1 MGEPIAQ
8 VEGSAIRL
16 GVHFKLHRRIVLEED
31 KYARVTLD
39 ILGCGGYL
47 LREVGMAESESCD
60 EYIMYIRPTL
70 LFRRRVGIAPPRVIS
85 ENHNLISRGLPGR
98 IRTLWGD
105 FGPPNS
111 PGGPLRRKIDS
122 QYAIDIA
129 QLGSDAAIRDFAYII
144 RMAENLLP
152 ADGRSRFGAAY
163 KSLSDEVDALCS
175 RIEDTSLGPFSST
188 YPGNSSWQRPP
199 TRDCCLRTFRSHV
212 AYARATP
219 TFPPRQASILHAY
232 FRTGRL
238 TGPLPQATRDA
249 LIDYWEAPRRLG
261 EMLLPSGAV
270 ARILRADDR
279 MSQRRETPWRETES
293 QYFTEYEGYKSLV
306 CEASIYAV

>member
-1 MGEPIAQ
+1 MLAM
-8 VEGSAIRL
+8 
-16 GVHFKLHRRIVLEED
+16 
-31 KYARVTLD
+31 
-39 ILGCGGYL
+39 LGCGGYL
-47 LREVGMAESESCD
+47 LREVGLVESESCD
-60 EYIMYIRPTL
+60 EYLRFIRPTL
-70 LFRRRVGIAPPRVIS
+70 LLRRNAGLDPPHVIS
-85 ENHNLISRGLPGR
+85 DNPNLISRGLPR
-98 IRTLWGD
+98 LIRSLWGD
-105 FGPPNS
+105 FRAHQLSGDPVH
-111 PGGPLRRKIDS
+111 RKIDF
-122 QYAIDIA
+122 QEAIDSA
-129 QLGSDAAIRDFAYII
+129 HQDSDDAIRDFAYMI
-144 RMAENLLP
+144 RRFSHLLHGQ
-152 ADGRSRFGAAY
+152 DRSSFDAAY
-163 KSLSDEVDALCS
+163 KSLSDEVEALCS
-175 RIEDTSLGPFSST
+175 RIEDTSLDPFSST

-279 MSQRRETPWRETES
+279 MSRCRETPWRDTES
-293 QYFTEYEGYKSLV
+293 H
-306 CEASIYAV
+306 